1 MEKMEIFLRYFASLG
16 DVLLSVRQIC
26 RRRTKKWLL
35 NESRTWELSSIISSV
50 IKSFSLWLNKVSLTL
65 CILIQLKEVEQISN
79 SLYVAMVVF
88 ALNIPFSSSWPHY
101 RSPWSRA
108 LACLTFIGSPTPS
121 SYGYPGTRISPSTT
135 TTSGN
140 NSIDFLK

>member
-1 MEKMEIFLRYFASLG
+1 MEKMEIFPWYFASLG
-16 DVLLSVRQIC
+16 DVLLSVRKIC
-26 RRRTKKWLL
+26 RRRTIKWLL
-35 NESRTWELSSIISSV
+35 NEGRTWELSSIISQSSKAFLHGL
-50 IKSFSLWLNKVSLTL
+50 IRFPWLCMS
-65 CILIQLKEVEQISN
+65 IQLNDIEQISN
-79 SLYVAMVVF
+79 YLFVAMGVI

-108 LACLTFIGSPTPS
+108 LACLTFIGSLTPS